1 MLMRCCC
8 FIFPCRQNCPEPELL
23 QKIITVSYDFDDPV
37 WEHISSSAKQL
48 IKGLL
53 VLDPAKRLS
62 IDAFLASS
70 WIRRDGD
77 PAAVGAAAADR
88 HNPVVLERL
97 AKFSVGKTKF
107 RAIALAKIAS
117 GKFKASI
124 SRSRTRNGT
133 GHAQR
138 SGMGSITS
146 GQGGGGISLLPDGTP
161 DYLGLGLGSERAGGG
176 LVSARG
182 GMGMGLGLESVR
194 EGLAGISPIGNGN
207 AHGNGVSSTKGPSG
221 SPRDRGVTFEP
232 SAVSSSATS
241 DADGTGSQRP
251 QIHTRAVAISVTDRP
266 THGQQGGGGGG
277 AALGESVRSSWH
289 DHRSP
294 RGSDCDT
301 DAETYGLSDGEGGA
315 PRGSDRARAESGAM
329 PMPTIHRAGSSS
341 SPSRQAPAP
350 VAVAAVASPV
360 APTDGSTTAAG
371 AVPADAAAHDPE
383 HGHPQRRRSLPM
395 AGSVDGV
402 GGSSP
407 FM

>member
-1 MLMRCCC
+1 MVAV
-8 FIFPCRQNCPEPELL
+8 IFFSFLQNCPEPELL

-37 WEHISSSAKQL
+37 WEHISPAAKQL

-70 WIRRDGD
+70 WIRRDG
-77 PAAVGAAAADR
+77 GAAAAAGSDKP
-88 HNPVVLERL
+88 NQVVIERL

-124 SRSRTRNGT
+124 SRSRTRN
-133 GHAQR
+133 HAQR

-146 GQGGGGISLLPDGTP
+146 AHGHGVSLLADGTP
-161 DYLGLGLGSERAGGG
+161 DYLGLGLGSERGGV
-176 LVSARG
+176 VSARG
-182 GMGMGLGLESVR
+182 GGMGIGLESVR
-194 EGLAGISPIGNGN
+194 EGLVGISPIANGNGGH
-207 AHGNGVSSTKGPSG
+207 AHGNGNGNGHGASSTKGPSG
-221 SPRDRGVTFEP
+221 SPCDRGVTFEP
-232 SAVSSSATS
+232 SAVSSSAAS

-251 QIHTRAVAISVTDRP
+251 QIHTRAVALSVTDRP
-266 THGQQGGGGGG
+266 VYGQQGVGGGGG
-277 AALGESVRSSWH
+277 AAAGESVRSSYQ
-289 DHRSP
+289 RSP
-294 RGSDCDT
+294 RGSDCET
-301 DAETYGLSDGEGGA
+301 DGEAYGFSDGEG
-315 PRGSDRARAESGAM
+315 GAM

-341 SPSRQAPAP
+341 SPVRPAPAP
-350 VAVAAVASPV
+350 VATAATVTVASPV
-360 APTDGSTTAAG
+360 APVDGSTTAAG
-371 AVPADAAAHDPE
+371 AAPVNAAHGAGDD
-383 HGHPQRRRSLPM
+383 HRQRRRSLPM